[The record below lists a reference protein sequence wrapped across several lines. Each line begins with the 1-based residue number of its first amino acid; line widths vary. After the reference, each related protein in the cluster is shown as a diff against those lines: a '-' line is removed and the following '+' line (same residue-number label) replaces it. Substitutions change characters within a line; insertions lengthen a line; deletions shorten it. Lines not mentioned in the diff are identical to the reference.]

1 MGKSPRIAG
10 FCIMRYNDKYPGW
23 FFFGT
28 DKGGD
33 MQKDIFVL
41 WAKYNKAA
49 NEKMD
54 AIIKTLSPGEW
65 DKNLGGYFKSVRGL
79 CSHLYICDFNWLKR
93 FSILRE
99 FTVLKEAFFNREP
112 YSYTELLFE
121 DMGEY
126 LKKRPE
132 LDDKISSFAE
142 ELKDGDL
149 NSLLKY
155 TDSRGTIHEKIF
167 GGLVM
172 QSLNHDTHHRGMIS
186 LYLEMLGR
194 DNDFTSFGAIL

>member
-1 MGKSPRIAG
+1 
-10 FCIMRYNDKYPGW
+10 
-23 FFFGT
+23 
-28 DKGGD
+28 

-54 AIIKTLSPGEW
+54 AVIKTLSKEEW
-65 DKNLGGYFKSVRGL
+65 AKDLGGYFKSVRGL
-79 CSHLYICDFNWLKR
+79 CSHLYVCDFNWLKR
-93 FSILRE
+93 YSMLRD

-112 YSYTELLFE
+112 YPFSEVLFD

-126 LKKRPE
+126 LTKRPE
-132 LDDKISSFAE
+132 LDARISAFVD

-155 TDSRGTIHEKIF
+155 SDSRGNTHEKIF

-172 QSLNHDTHHRGMIS
+172 QSLNHDSHHRGMIS
-186 LYLEMLGR
+186 LCLEMLGKE
-194 DNDFTSFGAIL
+194 NDFNSFGAAL

>member
-1 MGKSPRIAG
+1 
-10 FCIMRYNDKYPGW
+10 
-23 FFFGT
+23 
-28 DKGGD
+28 

-54 AIIKTLSPGEW
+54 ALIKTLSPDEW

-93 FSILRE
+93 YSLLRD
-99 FTVLKEAFFNREP
+99 FAVLKEGFFSRDP
-112 YSYTELLFE
+112 YPFTDILFK
-121 DMGEY
+121 DMNEY
-126 LKKRPE
+126 LAKRPE
-132 LDDKISSFAE
+132 LDSKISAFAE
-142 ELKDGDL
+142 EIADGDL
-149 NSLLKY
+149 NALLKY
-155 TDSRGTIHEKIF
+155 TDSHGNPHEKIF

-186 LYLEMLGR
+186 LCLEILGR
-194 DNDFTSFGAIL
+194 ENDFNSFGAIL